1 MEIERLGADQAAIQ
15 AVVKD
20 VTQILTRDEQIAAVV
35 VQTKLAG
42 LKPDAMVL
50 TNRRFIAYRPGL
62 LKVAFQ
68 DALWRDLEDV
78 RLEEGVLTAKLIY
91 RLADGQRIEID
102 RLPKDHARRA
112 YALSQEREQEA
123 AEIRRQRQMEEDR
136 AKAGGIAITAG
147 TQPAPQVPPPSG
159 AMAKLTQLKALFDAQ
174 LITDE
179 EYKQKKAQILSEM

>member
-1 MEIERLGADQAAIQ
+1 MQIEGLGADQATIQ
-15 AVVKD
+15 TIVKD
-20 VTQILTRDEQIAAVV
+20 VAQILTRDEAIGCVV

-42 LKPDAMVL
+42 LKPDAILL

-68 DALWRDLEDV
+68 DALWRDLQNVHLD
-78 RLEEGVLTAKLIY
+78 EGILTAKLTY
-91 RLADGQRIEID
+91 RLADKRTIVID

-136 AKAGGIAITAG
+136 AKAGGIAIGAG
-147 TQPAPQVPPPSG
+147 AHSAPQMAPTGG
-159 AMAKLTQLKALFDAQ
+159 AMGKLSQLKALFDAQ
-174 LITDE
+174 LITEE